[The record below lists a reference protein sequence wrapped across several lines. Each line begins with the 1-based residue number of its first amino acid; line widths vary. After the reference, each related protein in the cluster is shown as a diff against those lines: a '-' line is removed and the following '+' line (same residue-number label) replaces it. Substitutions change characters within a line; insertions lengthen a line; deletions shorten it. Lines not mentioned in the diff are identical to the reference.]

1 MNGSNSISPSPTDLI
16 DWMNDEG
23 LLELDWDFPE
33 NGDLRSEGLDAV
45 TADLL
50 AAIEDQYGV
59 EILPKELKAEKSM
72 TPAVLAGLI
81 AAKQG

>member
-1 MNGSNSISPSPTDLI
+1 
-16 DWMNDEG
+16 MNDEG